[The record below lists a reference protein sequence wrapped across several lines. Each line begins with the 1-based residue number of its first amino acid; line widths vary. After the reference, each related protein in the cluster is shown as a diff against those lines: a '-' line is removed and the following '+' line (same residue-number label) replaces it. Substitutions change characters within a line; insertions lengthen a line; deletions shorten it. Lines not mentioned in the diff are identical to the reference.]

1 MRGRRVARLSEIG
14 TASQRRGRVSRDIM
28 RRGRDPPW
36 GKRVLPGREAAGA
49 KARRWVQAW
58 RVGESDVAEW
68 KWGGGR
74 SEGDVA
80 RDQERKER
88 GRICKKGKEMVTES
102 GPISSVRK
110 GKVCLM
116 HPR

>member
-36 GKRVLPGREAAGA
+36 GKTVPGREAAGA

-58 RVGESDVAEW
+58 RVGESVVAEW
-68 KWGGGR
+68 KGGG
-74 SEGDVA
+74 SEGDVT

-88 GRICKKGKEMVTES
+88 GRVCKKGKEMVTES
-102 GPISSVRK
+102 GPNSCVRK
-110 GKVCLM
+110 GKMCLM